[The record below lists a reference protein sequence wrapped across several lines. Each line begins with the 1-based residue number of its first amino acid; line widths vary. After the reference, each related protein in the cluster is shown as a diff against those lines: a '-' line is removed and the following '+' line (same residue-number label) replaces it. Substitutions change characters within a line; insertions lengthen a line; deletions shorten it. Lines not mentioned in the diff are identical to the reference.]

1 MPLFEPNYMVDYDKN
16 EAKNPN
22 RLYRSDINRPR
33 GRYRT
38 K

>member
-1 MPLFEPNYMVDYDKN
+1 MIDYDEN

-38 K
+38 I